1 MFKGPANVRA
11 LFISERQMTDQSRIS
26 ELEMRLAHQD
36 KALGELNDVVLAQW
50 KRIEAL
56 ERQLARMSED
66 MQNQDQGPV
75 PVDRPPHY

>member
-1 MFKGPANVRA
+1 M
-11 LFISERQMTDQSRIS
+11 SDQSRIS

-56 ERQLARMSED
+56 ERQLAHMSED

>member
-1 MFKGPANVRA
+1 MFKGPASVQA
-11 LFISERQMTDQSRIS
+11 LFISERQMTDQTRIS

-36 KALGELNDVVLAQW
+36 KTLSELNDVVLAQW

-56 ERQLARMSED
+56 ERQLTSMNED
-66 MQNQDQGPV
+66 MHNLEQGPV

>member
-1 MFKGPANVRA
+1 MFKGPAIVRA
-11 LFISERQMTDQSRIS
+11 LFISERQMTDQTRIT
-26 ELEMRLAHQD
+26 ELELRVAHQD

>member
-1 MFKGPANVRA
+1 MIKGLAIVRA
-11 LFISERQMTDQSRIS
+11 LFISERQMTDQTRIT
-26 ELEMRLAHQD
+26 ELELRVAHQD

-50 KRIEAL
+50 KRVEAL

>member
-1 MFKGPANVRA
+1 V
-11 LFISERQMTDQSRIS
+11 SDQSRIT
-26 ELEMRLAHQD
+26 ELELRIAHQD

-50 KRIEAL
+50 KRIEML

>member
-1 MFKGPANVRA
+1 
-11 LFISERQMTDQSRIS
+11 MTDQTRIT
-26 ELEMRLAHQD
+26 ELELRVAHQD

-66 MQNQDQGPV
+66 MQIQDQGPV

>member
-1 MFKGPANVRA
+1 
-11 LFISERQMTDQSRIS
+11 MTDQTRIS
-26 ELEMRLAHQD
+26 ELEIRIAHQD

-56 ERQLARMSED
+56 ERQLTSMNED
-66 MQNQDQGPV
+66 MQHQDQGPV

>member
-1 MFKGPANVRA
+1 
-11 LFISERQMTDQSRIS
+11 MTDQTRIS

-36 KALGELNDVVLAQW
+36 KTLSELNDVVLAQW

-56 ERQLARMSED
+56 ERQLTSMSED

>member
-1 MFKGPANVRA
+1 MFKGPAIVRA
-11 LFISERQMTDQSRIS
+11 LFISERQMTDQTRIT
-26 ELEMRLAHQD
+26 ELELRVAHQD

-56 ERQLARMSED
+56 ERQLARMNED

>member
-1 MFKGPANVRA
+1 
-11 LFISERQMTDQSRIS
+11 MTDQTRIT
-26 ELEMRLAHQD
+26 ELELRVAHQD

-56 ERQLARMSED
+56 ERQLARMNED